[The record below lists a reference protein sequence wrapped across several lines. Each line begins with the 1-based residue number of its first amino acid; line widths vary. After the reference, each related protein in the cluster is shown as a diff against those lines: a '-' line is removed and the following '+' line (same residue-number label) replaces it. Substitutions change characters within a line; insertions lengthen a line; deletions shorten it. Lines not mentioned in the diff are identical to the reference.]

1 MTTLGLVFKKI
12 ESDDT
17 TKCDLF
23 IQTQN
28 RNNHQGMRYGYI

>member
-17 TKCDLF
+17 TKCDPF
-23 IQTQN
+23 IQTQK
-28 RNNHQGMRYGYI
+28 QK

>member
-23 IQTQN
+23 NSNSKTEI
-28 RNNHQGMRYGYI
+28 IIKE